1 MICRTT
7 LPKIG
12 AAMLTAITLAAVGL
26 PALTSPLGASE
37 GCGTYSFGFPGTRLL
52 NDGIS
57 DSAGPYPIDI
67 PGGIYTVTLVA
78 HDHHDTQV
86 GVPTQPGEQY
96 YVTLDS
102 GYASPLSTD
111 IADDENRTTSV
122 FTSQRVEAS
131 TAITVMHGGTP
142 GINSVDVICV
152 GFTPHAI
159 TDPPKEPPA
168 QDIGDPATV
177 VRPPNV
183 VGPASVVPTSVVPT
197 SVVPEV
203 KGTVE
208 VPQVTPQLAVTGPG
222 AHARTLVGFGTLMIA
237 LGALLIRRERRFDI
251 RS

>member
-131 TAITVMHGGTP
+131 TAITVRHGGTP

-152 GFTPHAI
+152 GFTPQAI
-159 TDPPKEPPA
+159 TEPPKEPPA

-183 VGPASVVPTSVVPT
+183 VAPASVVPT